1 MKVESVAG
9 LGATTQ
15 KITSAEE
22 SIPFIFLAHWIN
34 SLATFVMF
42 IKLNF
47 YLPHCLFINVL
58 FDYPRTIVHMSYVGV
73 STVYLNDCALLF
85 ILFKTFKQNSH
96 NQKTLV

>member
-1 MKVESVAG
+1 MKVKSIAG

-22 SIPFIFLAHWIN
+22 SIPLIFLAQWIN
-34 SLATFVMF
+34 PVATFVMF

-58 FDYPRTIVHMSYVGV
+58 FDYQRTVVHMSYVGV
-73 STVYLNDCALLF
+73 SLF
-85 ILFKTFKQNSH
+85 I
-96 NQKTLV
+96 